1 MPEIVET
8 ILDLI
13 LDLILN
19 PKKAILMKLM
29 VTKLKLVFFMFMEMI

>member
-1 MPEIVET
+1 MPEIVGT
-8 ILDLI
+8 M

-29 VTKLKLVFFMFMEMI
+29 VAKLKLVFFMFMPPI